1 MSRKALHLQVSD
13 AENIH
18 PSLKTEGGKKI
29 DKEDMKNCLQPDT
42 VSALCI
48 IAGEGHTATTTTT
61 VYISDT
67 KGT

>member
-18 PSLKTEGGKKI
+18 PRLKMEGEKI
-29 DKEDMKNCLQPDT
+29 DKEDVKNCLQPDT

-48 IAGEGHTATTTTT
+48 IAGEGHRATKNMFTFQA
-61 VYISDT
+61 
-67 KGT
+67 